1 MKTPYYYSRDWLIE
15 NPEIDRPHVVLL
27 GAGASRAAFPN
38 GDRYGRKIP
47 VMNDLVDIIPGLGK
61 IIQNY
66 GVKEIENEKNFET
79 VYSRLEK
86 HEDLRAEIEQKI
98 ETYFESLA
106 LPEEATLYD
115 LILLSLRRRDAVFTF
130 NWDPFLFDSF
140 RRNSDVAPLPEI
152 YFLHG
157 NVRIGMCSKHH
168 KWGRRQER
176 CPDCHEIF
184 DKVPLLYPTGKKG
197 YSNDL
202 YIKGSWD
209 DARSFL
215 SKSLTL
221 TVFGYSAPHSDK
233 DAVDLLKTAYFEVS
247 DREMEHME
255 IVDIEDSSTLDKRWR
270 DFTPTYHLHIRRKF
284 CESFIAGW
292 PRRSR
297 EAVFFP
303 MRYGTPCEK
312 FPLCATN
319 DLSELQKQ
327 ASEIAR
333 WESNE

>member
-1 MKTPYYYSRDWLIE
+1 MKMPYCSRDRLIE

-27 GAGASRAAFPN
+27 GAGASRAAFPD

-47 VMNDLVDIIPGLGK
+47 IMNDLVDVIPELRE
-61 IIQNY
+61 IIQDC

-79 VYSRLEK
+79 IYSRLEK
-86 HEDLRAEIEQKI
+86 HEELRTEIEQKM

-115 LILLSLRRRDAVFTF
+115 LILLSLRREDAVFTF

-140 RRNSDVAPLPEI
+140 RRNSGVAPLPEI

-168 KWGRRQER
+168 KWGGRQDR

-184 DKVPLLYPTGKKG
+184 YKVPLLYPTEKKG
-197 YSNDL
+197 YSNDP

-209 DARSFL
+209 AARSFL
-215 SKSLTL
+215 SRSLTL

-233 DAVDLLKTAYFEVS
+233 DAVDLLKEAYFEAS
-247 DREMEHME
+247 YRTMEHVE
-255 IVDIEDSSTLDKRWR
+255 IIDIEDSRMLYKRWR
-270 DFTPTYHLHIRRKF
+270 DFTPTHHRHDRQKF
-284 CESFIAGW
+284 YESFIARW

-303 MRYGTPCEK
+303 MTYGIPCEE
-312 FPLCATN
+312 FPLYDTN
-319 DLSELQKQ
+319 DLSKLQEQ
-327 ASEIAR
+327 ASKIAR
-333 WESNE
+333 YESNE